1 MVKTHFLAETVQ
13 EVSSSSILQDLSTIA
28 MPDMFRYVSTGV
40 GLVVFGV
47 AAVTAFILIMRST
60 PGFDTT
66 YTDSDTSPEKEP
78 GTDSDQT

>member
-1 MVKTHFLAETVQ
+1 MVKTHFLAETVR

-47 AAVTAFILIMRST
+47 AAVNAFILIMRST

-66 YTDSDTSPEKEP
+66 HTGSDTSPEKDP
-78 GTDSDQT
+78 GTDSDQP